1 MDEADQ
7 LVDDQNRGQIRGILN
22 KVNVSTLHEI
32 LFDPLILFMRIN
44 VNNE

>member
-22 KVNVSTLHEI
+22 KVNVSTLNEI
-32 LFDPLILFMRIN
+32 LFDPLILFLRIK